1 VFKSGNVLSSDGRGI
16 VREVRVA
23 VFAVISRHIRKR
35 FSFVLSLSL
44 VLLLLLLLL
53 RATLLLILMR
63 VVFGWNIICCEDKA
77 SFGQLFSW
85 IDFSNFLFFRNE
97 RKHFP
102 HLHSTN
108 TLVLFSPLGG
118 RERDERTLESKR
130 RRKKNEGLCVLRRAF
145 ERERERETVL
155 PRTIRYKMGKSVE
168 PRLWINVKKTKRGKV
183 IPCMEETTA
192 LMTALKK
199 NNFDM
204 SKCMRESDLLDKCT
218 STHAK
223 TPKVKNTINFHLQR
237 LARMAK
243 VAR

>member
-1 VFKSGNVLSSDGRGI
+1 
-16 VREVRVA
+16 
-23 VFAVISRHIRKR
+23 
-35 FSFVLSLSL
+35 
-44 VLLLLLLLL
+44 
-53 RATLLLILMR
+53 
-63 VVFGWNIICCEDKA
+63 
-77 SFGQLFSW
+77 
-85 IDFSNFLFFRNE
+85 
-97 RKHFP
+97 
-102 HLHSTN
+102 
-108 TLVLFSPLGG
+108 
-118 RERDERTLESKR
+118 
-130 RRKKNEGLCVLRRAF
+130 
-145 ERERERETVL
+145 
-155 PRTIRYKMGKSVE
+155 MGKNVE

-204 SKCMRESDLLDKCT
+204 SKCMRESDWLDKCT